1 MNVSFACRALSLTEV
16 DLNNL
21 LSNNVTEFS
30 QQLLDIPEAGF
41 PNESVQDVDVRP
53 RTIDELREIKVSKF
67 TEKKEV
73 SIKLTV

>member
-1 MNVSFACRALSLTEV
+1 MNVLFAFFEV

-41 PNESVQDVDVRP
+41 PNESVQDIDVRP
-53 RTIDELREIKVSKF
+53 PTIDDLREIRVVNF
-67 TEKKEV
+67 TEKK
-73 SIKLTV
+73 

>member
-1 MNVSFACRALSLTEV
+1 MNVLFAFFEV

-41 PNESVQDVDVRP
+41 PNESVQD
-53 RTIDELREIKVSKF
+53 ID
-67 TEKKEV
+67 
-73 SIKLTV
+73 

>member
-1 MNVSFACRALSLTEV
+1 MNVLFAFFEV

-41 PNESVQDVDVRP
+41 PNESVQDIDVRP
-53 RTIDELREIKVSKF
+53 PTIDDLREIRVVNF
-67 TEKKEV
+67 TEQK
-73 SIKLTV
+73 